1 MSCTALAVRL
11 LLPQDACCTPAPS
24 PVQRCTRAL
33 EQGWQD
39 GAAVCVRQRA
49 GGGDL
54 GPAAG
59 LHSQHGPPAAGRW
72 AGGSTAWDGV
82 HLGCR
87 LDSLCIYKR
96 VGRGPTCCTVSS
108 PADLEAVLRLLLLA
122 REQAAEPVVAV
133 CLRELHSKV
142 RAG

>member
-1 MSCTALAVRL
+1 MHLGMAWRNLSWSL
-11 LLPQDACCTPAPS
+11 LLQRGAGALERRGREEAADA
-24 PVQRCTRAL
+24 VQR
-33 EQGWQD
+33 
-39 GAAVCVRQRA
+39 RA

-54 GPAAG
+54 EPPAG
-59 LHSQHGPPAAGRW
+59 LHSQLGPAAAGRW

-82 HLGCR
+82 HPGCR

-96 VGRGPTCCTVSS
+96 VGRGPTCCTFSS
-108 PADLEAVLRLLLLA
+108 PAGLEAVLRLLLLA

>member
-1 MSCTALAVRL
+1 M
-11 LLPQDACCTPAPS
+11 
-24 PVQRCTRAL
+24 
-33 EQGWQD
+33 
-39 GAAVCVRQRA
+39 RQRA
-49 GGGDL
+49 GGADL

-82 HLGCR
+82 HPGCR

-96 VGRGPTCCTVSS
+96 VCCAGGGPNCCKLSS

-122 REQAAEPVVAV
+122 REQAAEPVVAA
-133 CLRELHSKV
+133 CLRELHNKV
-142 RAG
+142 RAGLLFAYASCLEQEQPYASL